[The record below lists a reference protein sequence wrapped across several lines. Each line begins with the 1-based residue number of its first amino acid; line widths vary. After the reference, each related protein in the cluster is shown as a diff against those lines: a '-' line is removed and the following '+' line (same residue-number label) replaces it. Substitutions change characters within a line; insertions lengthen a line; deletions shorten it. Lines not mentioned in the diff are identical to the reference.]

1 METQFLDKAQILAD
15 LWMNYRWE
23 KDFEDFITYNDLGL
37 PLAFAL
43 SEEIIERTP
52 QLDTYIEET
61 FALFLAAVEL
71 EDEGFDSLDDIL
83 DKAGI

>member
-71 EDEGFDSLDDIL
+71 EDEGFESLDDVL